1 MRIIFLKGVY
11 ELPDDPG
18 EEAEEGGHVEDEVE
32 EEGRHVEGWIHP
44 VPGKLVLQLLQ
55 EETLP
60 GARLGVHPHRDGV
73 GVEREGSV
81 LCEDVRQDTAVEVVG
96 RRFVTARPGSI
107 ASF

>member
-1 MRIIFLKGVY
+1 MRIIFIKGVY

-18 EEAEEGGHVEDEVE
+18 EEAEEGGHVEDEEE

-60 GARLGVHPHRDGV
+60 GAPLFPIVM
-73 GVEREGSV
+73 GVEWRGRALCSV
-81 LCEDVRQDTAVEVVG
+81 RMS
-96 RRFVTARPGSI
+96 ARTLL
-107 ASF
+107 